1 MEFLE
6 YAYLQVGD
14 SERAQGIVTAAR
26 EVRADEVDPR
36 YVNYYPTVQA
46 RFTSL
51 FAIETQD
58 WAGALRL
65 EPVADT
71 PWSSQQLTFLAH
83 AMAAGHLRDA
93 RAGKRAAESI
103 DSLVAKLPQPLT
115 EERATTISEIHAWA
129 AFAQGDLQGAIARL
143 EPIAQRQA
151 KTGKGE
157 VELPAREML
166 AQMLL
171 LDEQAAPALKHFKA
185 SLAVDPNRFTAL
197 LGAGR
202 AAQKLGRQQEAA
214 GYYRTL
220 LKNCPS
226 ANGAAVR
233 LLEPARLFLN
243 DDVLS
248 PEAPR
253 RY

>member
-14 SERAQGIVTAAR
+14 SESAKGIATAAR
-26 EVRADEVDPR
+26 KVRAEEVDPR
-36 YVNYYPTVQA
+36 YANYYATVQA

-65 EPVADT
+65 EPAVDT
-71 PWSSQQLTFLAH
+71 PWSSQQLTFLAQ

-93 RAGKRAAESI
+93 EAAKRTAEAI
-103 DSLVAKLPQPLT
+103 DALVAKLPQPLT
-115 EERATTISEIHAWA
+115 EDRATTVSEIHAWA
-129 AFAQGDLQGAIARL
+129 AFAQGDLKGAIALL

-166 AQMLL
+166 AEMLL
-171 LDEQAAPALKHFKA
+171 LGGQAAPALEQFKA
-185 SLAVDPNRFTAL
+185 SLAVDPNRFNAL

-220 LKNCPS
+220 LKNCP
-226 ANGAAVR
+226 APNGASAR
-233 LLEPARLFLN
+233 LLEAARVSL
-243 DDVLS
+243 
-248 PEAPR
+248 R
-253 RY
+253 M